1 MRCEAPDS
9 QFFAELRDLNL
20 AFLALAVAGRQR
32 GYGPVFGLDDAV
44 LEALVRLTTAQLEAA
59 ALVPCLLV
67 AFAPRPTR
75 LARQV
80 AEPPPGDDADWVE
93 QARLFAA
100 GLLAYARQA
109 SRRDELR
116 AALVVG
122 ATERLPDGAGYRDIR
137 SEADRALQHLQA
149 RFRDSPRFWPELV
162 RAARDGHAQRLQLAR
177 LAAIQLATIGA
188 GVSPG
193 PAPALAPPILAA
205 LR

>member
-20 AFLALAVAGRQR
+20 AFLALAVAGRRR
-32 GYGPVFGLDDAV
+32 GYGPVFGLDGAV
-44 LEALVRLTTAQLEAA
+44 LEALAPLTASQLEAA

-67 AFAPRPTR
+67 AFAPWPTR
-75 LARQV
+75 FARHV
-80 AEPPPGDDADWVE
+80 AEPPPGDDADWIE

-122 ATERLPDGAGYRDIR
+122 TAELLPGGAGCRDIR

-162 RAARDGHAQRLQLAR
+162 RAARDGHPQRLQLAR
-177 LAAIQLATIGA
+177 LAAIQLATIEA
-188 GVSPG
+188 GPPPVPV
-193 PAPALAPPILAA
+193 PAGAPPVLAA